1 MNKKSWSE
9 TEIEML
15 KTFYPTATKQWLA
28 TALGRSK
35 VAIKT
40 RAQLLGLKKEV
51 REYGGEFAWTAE
63 QDFILKNK
71 YEELSA
77 AEIATLVNKSH
88 YAVKNRLHKLGIT
101 LSKEVRLKRCNNYQK
116 GMVAYNT
123 GKKQHEYMSAEAI
136 EKTKATRFKKGSLP
150 HNALPDGA
158 TVIRHDKSGKS
169 YQLIKLPNN
178 RKLKYMHFHLWQQ
191 HYGAIPKGHIVVFS
205 NKNSLDCRIENLECI
220 TKAEN
225 MRRNSI
231 QNLPEEIIQ
240 TITLI
245 SKLNKK
251 IKHHAEKQN

>member
-9 TEIEML
+9 TEINML
-15 KTFYPTATKQWLA
+15 KTFYPTATKHWLA
-28 TALGRSK
+28 TALGRST

-51 REYGGEFAWTAE
+51 REYGGKFAWTAE
-63 QDFILKNK
+63 QDFILKDK
-71 YEELSA
+71 YEQLNA

-101 LSKEVRLKRCNNYQK
+101 LSKEVKLKRCNNYQK

-150 HNALPDGA
+150 HNALPDG
-158 TVIRHDKSGKS
+158 TIVNRKDNKGRL
-169 YQLIKLPNN
+169 YQMIKLPNN
-178 RKLKYMHFHLWQQ
+178 RKLKYMHVHLWQQ
-191 HYGAIPKGHIVVFS
+191 HHGAIPKGHIILFS
-205 NKNSLDCRIENLECI
+205 NKNSMDCRIENLECI
-220 TKAEN
+220 SKAEN

-231 QNLPEEIIQ
+231 QNFPEEIIQ
-240 TITLI
+240 AITLI

-251 IKHHAEKQN
+251 IKHHEKQN